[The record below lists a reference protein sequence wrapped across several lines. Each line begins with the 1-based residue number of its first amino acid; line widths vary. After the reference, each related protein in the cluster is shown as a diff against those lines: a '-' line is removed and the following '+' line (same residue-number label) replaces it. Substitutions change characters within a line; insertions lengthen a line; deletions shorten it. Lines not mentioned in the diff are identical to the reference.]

1 MAVRPER
8 PTKRPRVHTLMAPAF
23 SAENKSYANA
33 GEVTASVAKE
43 VEATKAFSFTDSCG
57 TWREGERGGKR
68 VNNLESTER
77 ERERERERKKKGER
91 RAHPHPHP
99 STEIRVREN
108 QIAPA
113 REEEQNCFARTMVSS
128 ETALI
133 LTCYC
138 DARAEST
145 TSESEGERE
154 RLSRFRTTMMIS
166 ER

>member
-77 ERERERERKKKGER
+77 ERERERERETKKRREARSPPPSPIHRDTGEGKIKS
-91 RAHPHPHP
+91 HP
-99 STEIRVREN
+99 REKKN
-108 QIAPA
+108 KI
-113 REEEQNCFARTMVSS
+113 VSHVPWFPQ
-128 ETALI
+128 
-133 LTCYC
+133 
-138 DARAEST
+138 RP
-145 TSESEGERE
+145 R
-154 RLSRFRTTMMIS
+154 
-166 ER
+166 

>member
-77 ERERERERKKKGER
+77 EREREREREKKKGER

-99 STEIRVREN
+99 STEIRVREKSN
-108 QIAPA
+108 RTRA
-113 REEEQNCFARTMVSS
+113 RRRTK
-128 ETALI
+128 L
-133 LTCYC
+133 
-138 DARAEST
+138 
-145 TSESEGERE
+145 
-154 RLSRFRTTMMIS
+154 FRTYHGFL
-166 ER
+166 RDRVDFDLLL